1 MGKID
6 LERIRL
12 ESFEKVTE
20 NFSDDVYGELLKTI
34 LDASSKV
41 NREMISAVLE
51 SLEESEE

>member
-6 LERIRL
+6 LEKIRL
-12 ESFEKVTE
+12 ESLETVTK

-41 NREMISAVLE
+41 TTEIISAVLE
-51 SLEESEE
+51 SLEESQQ

>member
-1 MGKID
+1 MEKID

-12 ESFEKVTE
+12 ESLKTVTK
-20 NFSDDVYGELLKTI
+20 NFSDDVYGKLLKAF

-41 NREMISAVLE
+41 TKEMISVVLE

>member
-12 ESFEKVTE
+12 ESLEKVSE
-20 NFSDDVYGELLKTI
+20 NFSDDVYGKLLTAF

-41 NREMISAVLE
+41 TKEMIRVVLE